1 LLQFYQDLSCS
12 FSNFT
17 EQATNFNAVDEVTGR
32 TTYYAAY
39 EEPGLMSFYFTSF
52 LLGSLKGRHV
62 VGVLVADS
70 FFIMAT
76 NRIYN
81 LSSETPVSVD
91 SLDGTEVMKK
101 IHLPSSLPLEL
112 VVTMLELRQILRHP
126 FIFLDEIE
134 AITKSFGFDGK
145 ITLLSLKFKFLTND
159 FMFRV

>member
-1 LLQFYQDLSCS
+1 
-12 FSNFT
+12 
-17 EQATNFNAVDEVTGR
+17 
-32 TTYYAAY
+32 
-39 EEPGLMSFYFTSF
+39 MSFYFTSF

-70 FFIMAT
+70 LFFLMAT
-76 NRIYN
+76 NRVYN
-81 LSSETPVSVD
+81 RFASETPISVD
-91 SLDGTEVMKK
+91 SLEGTEVMKK

>member
-1 LLQFYQDLSCS
+1 
-12 FSNFT
+12 
-17 EQATNFNAVDEVTGR
+17 
-32 TTYYAAY
+32 
-39 EEPGLMSFYFTSF
+39 MSFYFTSF